1 METNKSLKNWR
12 TVSKLS
18 ATFLLSIILLASCKK
33 EDSAVGAGI
42 NPNGLNLVT
51 IDTFTVM
58 THSQILDSV
67 TTDETSVSLLGAY
80 NDPEF
85 GIVDCG
91 IATQIRLS
99 SESPSFGNVTSVD
112 SVVLSFVY
120 GSIKYY
126 GNVSDMTFEVFEISD
141 DLIRDDQ
148 DYYAFTPINT
158 TGANLVLA
166 GHETLLPKPYNDVV
180 VGDDT
185 LNPQIRLNLEPSF
198 GQTLIDNAAQMTT
211 NTSFT
216 SYFKGLY
223 VKVTNPSTLGSTEGS
238 VLYLSLE
245 DALSKMVLY
254 YTNDAT
260 ESKTFTFNINSKCAR
275 FNKIDYDRAGT
286 DVQNVLD
293 NPENGAEKFYMQSS
307 SIRAIVEFPHIMDL
321 YKDKKRIINKAVLVV
336 PVQDFQPDVFD
347 PTVSLLITKV
357 QTNLIS
363 DLILYNPSINS
374 FVSNYDEDNKEFRFI
389 LTKEI
394 QGILKGDTQNTG
406 YRIYPSS
413 FFGSSI
419 ERIIFSGAN
428 SSSKYKTRL
437 EITYTEY

>member
-1 METNKSLKNWR
+1 MKINKSLKNWR

-18 ATFLLSIILLASCKK
+18 ATFLLSIALLTSCKK

-42 NPNGLNLVT
+42 NPNGLNILVT
-51 IDTFTVM
+51 DTFTVK
-58 THSQILDSV
+58 TYSEVVDTI

-99 SESPSFGNVTSVD
+99 SESPNFGTVTSVD
-112 SVVLSFVY
+112 SVVLSFAF

-141 DLIRDDQ
+141 DLVRDNQ
-148 DYYAFTPINT
+148 DYYAFSPINT
-158 TGANLVLA
+158 VGPNLVRT
-166 GHETLLPKPYNDVV
+166 GTETITPKPYTDVI
-180 VGDDT
+180 VGNDT
-185 LNPQIRLNLEPSF
+185 LAPQLRLNLETSF
-198 GQTLIDNAAQMTT
+198 GQTLIDNASQMTT
-211 NTSFT
+211 NTSFI

-223 VKVTNPSTLGSTEGS
+223 IKVTGSSTLASAEGS
-238 VLYLSLE
+238 ISYLSLE
-245 DALSKMVLY
+245 SALSKMVLY
-254 YTNDAT
+254 YTNDV
-260 ESKTFTFNINSKCAR
+260 SDNKTFTFNINSKSAR
-275 FNKIDYDRAGT
+275 FNKIDFDRSGT

-293 NPENGAEKFYMQSS
+293 NPENGTEKFYMQSS
-307 SIRAIVEFPHIMDL
+307 SIRAIVEIPYILDL
-321 YKDKKRIINKAVLVV
+321 YKDKKRIINKAMLIV

-347 PTVSLLITKV
+347 PTVSLFIAKK
-357 QTNLIS
+357 QSNLVS
-363 DLILYNPSINS
+363 DVTLDYPNFNS
-374 FVSNYDEDNKEFRFI
+374 FVTYDENKKEFRFL
-389 LTKEI
+389 LTREI
-394 QGILKGDTQNTG
+394 QAILNGERENTG
-406 YRIYPSS
+406 FRIYPGS

-428 SSSKYKTRL
+428 SSSKHKTRL